1 MWLYY
6 GVRNANEHIMKE
18 QLQAL
23 ARKHDNFHLY
33 VCYSAPNENDVEE
46 VDYQHNDRVGIPLL
60 RNTLKPMMESLVPD
74 LEEWGVDSGDIY
86 YETFGPATLIKHEN
100 IATPRGDRTL
110 DA

>member
-1 MWLYY
+1 M
-6 GVRNANEHIMKE
+6 
-18 QLQAL
+18 
-23 ARKHDNFHLY
+23 
-33 VCYSAPNENDVEE
+33 EE

-60 RNTLKPMMESLVPD
+60 RNTLKLMRYQFYVCGPNPMMESLVPD

-100 IATPRGDRTL
+100 IATPSADLTV